1 MVQLRLGWLR
11 AVTGPVFETRYSY
24 GEPMK
29 RREFLKYGSAS
40 LLTLAFGGSALR
52 LVEGGSGSAKA
63 AAVTINLSAEE
74 IMAEMIDGEEVFML
88 AFRSPSTSAR
98 VPGPVLRVREGD
110 QITITLFNNTE
121 TPHKL
126 EIPGVAGASSGTA
139 APQQSTS
146 VTFTAPVAGTYLYL
160 DPINAPVN
168 RMLGLHGVM
177 IVEPAEGRTI
187 AGAVTPYSRATHTPA
202 IATLFDAFG
211 VPTGRFP
218 GDPWHPSRELVWVF
232 HQFDPRFHAMAER
245 GESINASTM
254 QRDFLARYFT
264 INGVSGFEAAHDPS
278 IVATGFV
285 GQPMLIRNVNA
296 GLNWHSPHIHGNHVF
311 ELAGTARSA
320 SEGISSPQELP
331 LTSSPEGSVAVRK
344 NLIHRDVWTM
354 APLDRKD
361 MLIPYERPPDI
372 PDEVRW
378 HFAYPPAQETEQ
390 TRAPLRYV
398 MHDHTEVSLTAG
410 GGNYPQGMMCH
421 WEIFPRELM
430 GQVLI

>member
-1 MVQLRLGWLR
+1 
-11 AVTGPVFETRYSY
+11 
-24 GEPMK
+24 MK

-52 LVEGGSGSAKA
+52 LVDGRSGSVKA
-63 AAVTINLSAEE
+63 GPVTINLSVEE
-74 IMAEMIDGEEVFML
+74 IIAEMIDGEEVFML
-88 AFRSPSTSAR
+88 AFRSPDRAAR
-98 VPGPVLRVREGD
+98 VPGPVLRVTEGD
-110 QITITLFNNTE
+110 TVTITLFNNSD

-126 EIPGVAGASSGTA
+126 EIPGVPGATSGTA
-139 APQQSTS
+139 APQQSTI

-177 IVEPAEGRTI
+177 IVEPAEGRTV
-187 AGAVTPYSRATHTPA
+187 AGAITPYSRATHSPA
-202 IATLFDAFG
+202 LAALFDTFG
-211 VPTGRFP
+211 VATGRFP
-218 GDPWHPSRELVWVF
+218 GDPWHPTRELIWVF
-232 HQFDPRFHAMAER
+232 HQIDPRFHAMAER
-245 GESINASTM
+245 GEAINASSM

-285 GQPMLIRNVNA
+285 GQPMLIRNVNS

-311 ELAGTARSA
+311 ELSGTAGSQ
-320 SEGISSPQELP
+320 SEGIASPQELP
-331 LTSSPEGSVAVRK
+331 IASAQAGSVTICK

-361 MLIPYERPPDI
+361 MLLPYERPPDI
-372 PDEVRW
+372 PDGVRW
-378 HFAYPPAQETEQ
+378 SHAYPPAQETEA
-390 TRAPLRYV
+390 TLAPLRYV

-421 WEIFPRELM
+421 WEVYPREMM
-430 GQVLI
+430 GRVYI